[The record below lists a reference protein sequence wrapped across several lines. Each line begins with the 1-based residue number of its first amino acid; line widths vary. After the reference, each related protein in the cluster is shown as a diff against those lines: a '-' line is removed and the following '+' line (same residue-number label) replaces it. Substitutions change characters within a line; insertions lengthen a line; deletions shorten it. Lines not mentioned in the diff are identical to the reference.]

1 MDIEQQKAALAA
13 AMSSIE
19 GITGYAGR
27 PDTLRAGDAFVRWGG
42 WQRADGDAY
51 MSTWMIT
58 LILPQGS
65 EQAADAEA
73 YRVADLIGDALQP
86 LIYVDSFAPTVVPV
100 GAQPRGLYALTVT
113 GRSE

>member
-1 MDIEQQKAALAA
+1 MIQETKAALAA

-19 GITGYAGR
+19 GITGYPGR
-27 PDTLRAGDAFVRWGG
+27 PDVLNPGDAFVRWGG
-42 WQRADGDAY
+42 WQRADGGAY
-51 MSTWMIT
+51 MSTWAIT

-65 EQAADAEA
+65 EQAADDEA

-86 LIYVDSFAPTVVPV
+86 LIYVESFAPTVVPV

>member
-1 MDIEQQKAALAA
+1 MIEESKDAIAA
-13 AMSSIE
+13 AMSTLP
-19 GITGYAGR
+19 GVTGHTSR
-27 PDTLRAGDAFVRWGG
+27 PDALKPGDAFVRWGG

-51 MSTWMIT
+51 MTTWSVT

-73 YRVADLIGDALQP
+73 YRVADLIADVLKP
-86 LIYVDSFAPTVVPV
+86 LLYVESFAPTVVPV